1 MSELAIVPLRNNLLA
16 DHKRDAIKSKIV
28 ARLTE
33 LNLLQTKY
41 KNDGEFLLLL
51 ANLIEHL
58 VMRPDKI
65 NKKQLLL
72 DIMSDTFGLTEE
84 EKATI
89 SSNVDFLC
97 TNSLIK
103 KVSNYKLFKTGFS
116 EWLFKKA

>member
-1 MSELAIVPLRNNLLA
+1 MSSLAIVPLRNNLLA
-16 DHKRDAIKSKIV
+16 DHKRDAIKTKIV

-58 VMRPDKI
+58 VMKPDKI

-84 EKATI
+84 EKTTI

-97 TNSLIK
+97 TNRLIK
-103 KVSNYKLFKTGFS
+103 KISNYKLFKTGFS
-116 EWLFKKA
+116 EWFFKKV